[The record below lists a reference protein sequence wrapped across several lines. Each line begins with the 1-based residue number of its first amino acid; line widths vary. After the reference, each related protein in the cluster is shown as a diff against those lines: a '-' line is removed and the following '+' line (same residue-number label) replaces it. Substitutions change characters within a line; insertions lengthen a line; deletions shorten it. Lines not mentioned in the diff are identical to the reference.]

1 MYGTTIKSYNT
12 SKGSKPRDGGFF
24 SRNKNVRKKSSRE
37 DGLKTRYLKINERE
51 YDSYSETSST
61 ATYSTKSAEQ
71 TVSRKEFP
79 IASVVLTVIITM
91 ISLLIGTGVIGL

>member
-12 SKGSKPRDGGFF
+12 SKGSKSREGGFF
-24 SRNKNVRKKSSRE
+24 SKNKNVRKKLLRE
-37 DGLKTRYLKINERE
+37 DSLKTRYLKIDERN
-51 YDSYSETSST
+51 YDVDSQTSITDTYSE
-61 ATYSTKSAEQ
+61 KSAEQ